1 MAASH
6 RDQPLDSLP
15 CAHTSLTRPRA
26 LALTRMP
33 CRLRQGPRPPS
44 WCVAPLSLEHT
55 VHKLTRRPLAELR
68 PAINSQIAVE
78 LRSLL
83 PKNPSAN
90 PSNLAHLPPPRPLPS
105 SSDHPLLAAELSRV
119 ESKRPLRDGEGLDT
133 SRYAMP
139 FPDEASLDS
148 VEAWERAY
156 ESSLAQLE
164 HQRLRSLNGSL
175 LQQLGGNKWRVENF
189 ALENAIQ
196 RVDGEGEGV
205 KVQVEEVNR
214 RRKADQEKAGET
226 LSRLEKRW
234 TELVSSGVQLE
245 IGSVALCVPLSPR
258 HLSPSHARSLTSI
271 FLACLQRGAAGR
283 AARTA
288 CGPAAASGSGVAVDR
303 ARGCNSCRACTLSRS
318 LHDREHTPAAHM
330 RVAGRYII
338 RKRES
343 ARLLPPPP
351 GSSV

>member
-1 MAASH
+1 MADTH
-6 RDQPLDSLP
+6 REQPLDSLP
-15 CAHTSLTRPRA
+15 YYDKDLDLHP
-26 LALTRMP
+26 
-33 CRLRQGPRPPS
+33 
-44 WCVAPLSLEHT
+44 
-55 VHKLTRRPLAELR
+55 ELR

-90 PSNLAHLPPPRPLPS
+90 PSNLSHLPQPRPLPAAA
-105 SSDHPLLAAELSRV
+105 DHPLLAAELSRV

-175 LQQLGGNKWRVENF
+175 LQQLGGNKWRVHNF

-196 RVDGEGEGV
+196 RVDGEGEVV
-205 KVQVEEVNR
+205 KEQVEEVNR

-245 IGSVALCVPLSPR
+245 IGSVALEEQLVELRAR
-258 HLSPSHARSLTSI
+258 HAD
-271 FLACLQRGAAGR
+271 LQR
-283 AARTA
+283 
-288 CGPAAASGSGVAVDR
+288 
-303 ARGCNSCRACTLSRS
+303 
-318 LHDREHTPAAHM
+318 
-330 RVAGRYII
+330 RVAAV
-338 RKRES
+338 S
-343 ARLLPPPP
+343 Q
-351 GSSV
+351 